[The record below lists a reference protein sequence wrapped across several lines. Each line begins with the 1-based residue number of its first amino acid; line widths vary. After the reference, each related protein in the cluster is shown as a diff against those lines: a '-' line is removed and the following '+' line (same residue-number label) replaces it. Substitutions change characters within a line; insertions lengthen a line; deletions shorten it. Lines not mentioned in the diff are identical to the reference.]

1 MNIVFGHLNDKN
13 KLHTDSLLIAQKSFR
28 RLKLLVSKVET
39 IGFTPKKGIVAFNFL
54 KLKELK
60 GVLKE
65 AGNDKVA
72 EVQLRIALLCI
83 ISNISLTQR

>member
-1 MNIVFGHLNDKN
+1 MRLNT
-13 KLHTDSLLIAQKSFR
+13 LFQRIR
-28 RLKLLVSKVET
+28 T
-39 IGFTPKKGIVAFNFL
+39 ICSTTEKGIVAFNFL

>member
-1 MNIVFGHLNDKN
+1 M
-13 KLHTDSLLIAQKSFR
+13 
-28 RLKLLVSKVET
+28 E
-39 IGFTPKKGIVAFNFL
+39 KGIVAFNFL

>member
-1 MNIVFGHLNDKN
+1 MEKYSFIVSSNYQNCILKP
-13 KLHTDSLLIAQKSFR
+13 QK
-28 RLKLLVSKVET
+28 
-39 IGFTPKKGIVAFNFL
+39 IIYYIIKKGIVAFNFL
-54 KLKELK
+54 RIKELK

>member
-1 MNIVFGHLNDKN
+1 MCK
-13 KLHTDSLLIAQKSFR
+13 KRTDVMSFR
-28 RLKLLVSKVET
+28 RE
-39 IGFTPKKGIVAFNFL
+39 KGIVAFNFF

-72 EVQLRIALLCI
+72 EVQLHIALLCI
-83 ISNISLTQR
+83 IQISL

>member
-1 MNIVFGHLNDKN
+1 MPFITHHLF
-13 KLHTDSLLIAQKSFR
+13 HGMELLAPSD
-28 RLKLLVSKVET
+28 ET
-39 IGFTPKKGIVAFNFL
+39 VYFILQKGIVAFNFL